1 LYSADVST
9 SPGGASISMVGSSG
23 AGSIYLEGFTL
34 QIGNVRIECPYSI
47 QDTSSASLSSATTI
61 PLVSNQSVLNH
72 IGDVLISGRCGN
84 SILFSVK
91 DIAEPFGFDGN
102 FKGDVL
108 CIISDVRA
116 TDTCSAKTGRDSDAD
131 SIDDIC
137 DSTPF
142 PDLDR
147 DRIGDQRNELDNC
160 PSKYNPDQSDRD
172 GNGIGDACELYP
184 LGLLDPDRD
193 FVGDK
198 PDEIDN
204 CPYKYNPDQRD
215 VDHDGIGDVC
225 DPGQGGQ
232 QLQQQQSSIDRDSD
246 GTPDNVDNCINTSN
260 RDQRDSDR
268 DRIGDVC
275 DPTQS

>member
-1 LYSADVST
+1 
-9 SPGGASISMVGSSG
+9 
-23 AGSIYLEGFTL
+23 L
-34 QIGNVRIECPYSI
+34 QIGNARIECPYSI

-61 PLVSNQSVLNH
+61 PLVPNQSVLNH
-72 IGDVLISGRCGN
+72 VGDVLISGRCGN

-147 DRIGDQRNELDNC
+147 DRDIFVICRTC
-160 PSKYNPDQSDRD
+160 
-172 GNGIGDACELYP
+172 
-184 LGLLDPDRD
+184 GLHLWECH
-193 FVGDK
+193 G
-198 PDEIDN
+198 
-204 CPYKYNPDQRD
+204 
-215 VDHDGIGDVC
+215 
-225 DPGQGGQ
+225 
-232 QLQQQQSSIDRDSD
+232 
-246 GTPDNVDNCINTSN
+246 
-260 RDQRDSDR
+260 
-268 DRIGDVC
+268 
-275 DPTQS
+275 